1 MRFDIQKVFFLFS
14 LVALFGLSSCVDQEF
29 NEPDVT
35 GSPLTVEANTTIQD
49 LKALYIPGKP
59 TEIVEE
65 VIIRGVVTANDRSGN
80 FYRTFYMQ
88 DSTGGLE
95 VQIALTNSYNFYLVG
110 RELAI
115 DCQGLVLGEYN
126 GVVYLGGYIFEEDG
140 ADNVGLIVDY
150 NQRIYRGELVGAP
163 APEVKTINQ
172 LDLYSQTDISR
183 LIQLDDV
190 EFALGELGLTYSDN
204 EGRQTINR
212 TVVDCNGNEIVLRT
226 SGFSTFAGDTIAPG
240 NGSLVGIYSV
250 FRDTRQFYIR
260 DLNDVMFDGERCDG
274 GTGEFSLMT
283 IQELRDAFAGVAT
296 SGPAEKKIRGVVISD
311 NSSGNFDARN
321 MVIQDATAGIT
332 VRFQDDHNFILNEEV
347 EVIVSGQE
355 LSEFNGL
362 LQVSNVSNGLASSIA
377 VNQSVAPRV
386 ATVNE
391 ILENAEAWESTL
403 IQIENASF
411 NGGSTFADANSVS
424 DGSGSIDIFTR
435 NAANFANTAVPS
447 EPVSLLAIVS
457 QFNGYQILM
466 RNIGDVDGEIGG
478 GGDPVLTDMMDIR
491 ELFESGAGSAPAD
504 VKIRGVVIS
513 DKDNQNTHER
523 NVIIQDNSGGLV
535 VRFDG
540 PHNFSYGEE
549 IEVVVSGQELSE
561 FNGLFQVNEVPLSNA
576 TSFGNGTLPAPREA
590 TIQEIVDN
598 LEDWESTVVKITD
611 VTFPDGGVFE
621 FNQTLQDPTGNII
634 AFTRTQ
640 ASFFGDNVPSGT
652 VTLTVVVSEYT
663 EDGSPVTPQV
673 TIRNLNDI
681 EQ

>member
-1 MRFDIQKVFFLFS
+1 MRFDIQKLFFLFS

-35 GSPLTVEANTTIQD
+35 GSPLEIEATASIQD
-49 LKALYIPGKP
+49 LKDLYIPGKP
-59 TEIVEE
+59 TVIEEE

-80 FYRTFYMQ
+80 FYRTFYLQ

-126 GVVYLGGYIFEEDG
+126 GVIYLGGYIFEENGGQD
-140 ADNVGLIVDY
+140 VGLIVDY

-163 APEVKTINQ
+163 TPEVKSINQ
-172 LDLYSQTDISR
+172 LGVNDISK

-190 EFALGELGLTYSDN
+190 EFAFEELGLSYSDPV
-204 EGRQTINR
+204 GRQTINR

-226 SGFSTFAGDTIAPG
+226 SGFSTFAADILASG

-260 DLNDVMFDGERCDG
+260 DLNDVMLDGTRCDG
-274 GTGEFSLMT
+274 GTGELSLTT
-283 IQELRDAFAGVAT
+283 IQEVRDAFAGGAT
-296 SGPAEKKIRGVVISD
+296 EGPAEKKIRGIVISD
-311 NSSGNFDARN
+311 NSSGNFDGRN

-362 LQVSNVSNGLASSIA
+362 LQVSGVSNGLASSIA
-377 VNQSVAPRV
+377 TNQSVTPRV
-386 ATVNE
+386 ATVSE

-403 IQIENASF
+403 VQIEDASF
-411 NGGSTFADANSVS
+411 NGGSTFADASSVS
-424 DGSGSIDIFTR
+424 DATGSIDIFTR

-447 EPVSLLAIVS
+447 EPVKLIALVS
-457 QFNGYQILM
+457 QFNSPQILM
-466 RNIGDVDGEIGG
+466 RNINDVDGEIGG

-491 ELFESGAGSAPAD
+491 ELFESGSGSAPAD

-513 DKDNQNTHER
+513 DRDNANTHER
-523 NVIIQDNSGGLV
+523 NAIVQDGSGGLV

-540 PHNFSYGEE
+540 AHNFSYGEE
-549 IEVVVSGQELSE
+549 IEVVISGQELSE

-576 TSFGNGTLPAPREA
+576 TSFGNGSLPTPREA
-590 TIQEIVDN
+590 TIQEIINN
-598 LEDWESTVVKITD
+598 LEDWESTVVKISD
-611 VTFPDGGVFE
+611 VSFPDGGTFE
-621 FNQTLQDPTGNII
+621 FNQTLQDATGTII

-640 ASFFGDNVPSGT
+640 ASFFGDNVPSGS

-663 EDGSPVTPQV
+663 QDGDPVTPQL

-681 EQ
+681 E